1 MSSTVSSHLVEVLEK
16 HKINHVF
23 ELIGGMITIMVD
35 ELHRSD
41 SIQVHSMHHEQGAA
55 FAAEGL
61 ARVDGKF
68 GVALAT
74 SGPGATNLI
83 TGIGSSFFDSVPM
96 LFITGQVNSNE
107 ISNNPELRQSG
118 FQEMDIVAM
127 VKPITKY
134 AVRLSDPNEFP

>member
-1 MSSTVSSHLVEVLEK
+1 
-16 HKINHVF
+16 
-23 ELIGGMITIMVD
+23 MITIMVD

-96 LFITGQVNSNE
+96 LFITGQVNSSE

-118 FQEMDIVAM
+118 FSGNGHSFNGKTNHKVC
-127 VKPITKY
+127 
-134 AVRLSDPNEFP
+134 S